1 MFRTPVNRGN
11 AGSEGTAPRLCPPC
25 TFSTTAGA
33 ASLIPPSH
41 FATPATPK
49 EPASKF
55 DSLLQEVLHLRQENG
70 RLKEALLWTPA
81 APSGLPGQS
90 RLEDAQT
97 RLQETRQPHE
107 ERGRIGSEERER
119 VRSEER
125 ERVRSEERER
135 VRREERVRSEERER
149 VRREERVRSEER
161 ERVRSEERVQTE
173 ALEKV
178 RSKERERLR
187 GEERDR
193 IYGEELERV
202 RGEERERLRGEER
215 DRIYGEELERV
226 RGEERERLRGEERDR
241 IYSEELEKV
250 RGEERERLRGE
261 ERDRIYGEELER
273 VRGEERER
281 LRGEERDR
289 IYSEELEKVR
299 GEERERLRGEE
310 RDRIYGEELER
321 VRGEERERLR
331 GEEREGAL
339 HGEREERERELC
351 RLGSLLREMERREEQ
366 LQQELGQCRSEAASH
381 AQLVQQMRR
390 YVGTRAREEEEEEEG
405 PDRDSLLA
413 RVQVLDK
420 ENSRL
425 RAESEL
431 QCLRLSSL
439 SHILTTQE
447 AIINPPLL
455 ELQQDLRKNE
465 GQVKL
470 LELGLSDRTAE
481 LKLQTIRAQGLQEDL
496 DALKAAAQEAQER
509 AALAEAAVHRLQE
522 TVSRRWREVTDGEG
536 KVVGAMESLGRL
548 SERIRFATRRV
559 DLVRGLVLRR
569 DALHRLALQE
579 QPTIAPSPDVP
590 ARPDLQAE
598 LSHLQA
604 ERDLLSSQ
612 MQRDALL
619 LQEKISLATHRA
631 EEACAEQ
638 LRRLWSLAEERGEL
652 HEETQARLQQAQHEL
667 QQAQHELEAARTQQ
681 QQQLEQLQQERGA
694 KDQAVRAVERD
705 LHARY
710 AEQLSGLE
718 QSLNQARREHG
729 KAVVALRQGEREWSR
744 ERERAR
750 ELAQA
755 RDRHHHVQL
764 QQLQS
769 HLQQLQVDGSL
780 MKATLR
786 QEGLL
791 QQYKARRVG
800 GQQLEKGQRHAG
812 SLSSVLKDL
821 KALSVE
827 ALAEEAKQGGR
838 PDG

>member
-1 MFRTPVNRGN
+1 
-11 AGSEGTAPRLCPPC
+11 
-25 TFSTTAGA
+25 
-33 ASLIPPSH
+33 
-41 FATPATPK
+41 
-49 EPASKF
+49 
-55 DSLLQEVLHLRQENG
+55 
-70 RLKEALLWTPA
+70 
-81 APSGLPGQS
+81 
-90 RLEDAQT
+90 
-97 RLQETRQPHE
+97 
-107 ERGRIGSEERER
+107 
-119 VRSEER
+119 
-125 ERVRSEERER
+125 
-135 VRREERVRSEERER
+135 
-149 VRREERVRSEER
+149 
-161 ERVRSEERVQTE
+161 
-173 ALEKV
+173 
-178 RSKERERLR
+178 
-187 GEERDR
+187 
-193 IYGEELERV
+193 
-202 RGEERERLRGEER
+202 
-215 DRIYGEELERV
+215 
-226 RGEERERLRGEERDR
+226 
-241 IYSEELEKV
+241 
-250 RGEERERLRGE
+250 
-261 ERDRIYGEELER
+261 
-273 VRGEERER
+273 
-281 LRGEERDR
+281 
-289 IYSEELEKVR
+289 
-299 GEERERLRGEE
+299 
-310 RDRIYGEELER
+310 
-321 VRGEERERLR
+321 
-331 GEEREGAL
+331 
-339 HGEREERERELC
+339 
-351 RLGSLLREMERREEQ
+351 
-366 LQQELGQCRSEAASH
+366 
-381 AQLVQQMRR
+381 MRR
-390 YVGTRAREEEEEEEG
+390 YVGTPAQQHEEEEEEG

-413 RVQVLDK
+413 RVQVLEK

-447 AIINPPLL
+447 AIIHPPAAKGDDLTAGGDGDGRQAPPPPPLLLLSCWRQKAYALLVQLSCQEARQRKEARERQTELL
-455 ELQQDLRKNE
+455 ELQQVLRRNE
-465 GQVKL
+465 GQVKI

-496 DALKAAAQEAQER
+496 DALRAAAQVAQQR
-509 AALAEAAVHRLQE
+509 AARAEAALHRLQE
-522 TVSRRWREVTDGEG
+522 TVSRRWREVTDSEE

-548 SERIRFATRRV
+548 SERVRFATRRV

-579 QPTIAPSPDVP
+579 QPPIAPSPDVP

-619 LQEKISLATHRA
+619 MQEKISLATHRA

-638 LRRLWSLAEERGEL
+638 LLRLRSLAEERGAL
-652 HEETQARLQQAQHEL
+652 HEETQTRLQQAQHK
-667 QQAQHELEAARTQQ
+667 LEAARNQQ
-681 QQQLEQLQQERGA
+681 QQQLEQLQQLQQQLQHEHGA

-705 LHARY
+705 LRARY
-710 AEQLSGLE
+710 ADQLSGLE

-750 ELAQA
+750 ELAQT
-755 RDRHHHVQL
+755 RDRHHHMQL

-769 HLQQLQVDGSL
+769 HLQQLQADGSL

-827 ALAEEAKQGGR
+827 VLTEDAQEGGR

>member
-1 MFRTPVNRGN
+1 MARSWRECGARSVRDCGAKRETGY
-11 AGSEGTAPRLCPPC
+11 TAR
-25 TFSTTAGA
+25 S
-33 ASLIPPSH
+33 
-41 FATPATPK
+41 
-49 EPASKF
+49 
-55 DSLLQEVLHLRQENG
+55 
-70 RLKEALLWTPA
+70 W
-81 APSGLPGQS
+81 
-90 RLEDAQT
+90 
-97 RLQETRQPHE
+97 
-107 ERGRIGSEERER
+107 REC
-119 VRSEER
+119 
-125 ERVRSEERER
+125 
-135 VRREERVRSEERER
+135 
-149 VRREERVRSEER
+149 
-161 ERVRSEERVQTE
+161 
-173 ALEKV
+173 
-178 RSKERERLR
+178 
-187 GEERDR
+187 G
-193 IYGEELERV
+193 
-202 RGEERERLRGEER
+202 GEERERLRGEER

-226 RGEERERLRGEERDR
+226 RGEEL
-241 IYSEELEKV
+241 
-250 RGEERERLRGE
+250 
-261 ERDRIYGEELER
+261 
-273 VRGEERER
+273 
-281 LRGEERDR
+281 
-289 IYSEELEKVR
+289 
-299 GEERERLRGEE
+299 
-310 RDRIYGEELER
+310 
-321 VRGEERERLR
+321 ERLR

-447 AIINPPLL
+447 AIINPPAATGGGDGDGDGDGDGRRALPPPPPLLLLSRWREKVYALLVQLGCQEARQREEARERQSELL

-638 LRRLWSLAEERGEL
+638 LRRLRSLAEERGEL
-652 HEETQARLQQAQHEL
+652 HEETQARLQQTQHEL

>member
-1 MFRTPVNRGN
+1 
-11 AGSEGTAPRLCPPC
+11 
-25 TFSTTAGA
+25 
-33 ASLIPPSH
+33 
-41 FATPATPK
+41 
-49 EPASKF
+49 
-55 DSLLQEVLHLRQENG
+55 
-70 RLKEALLWTPA
+70 
-81 APSGLPGQS
+81 
-90 RLEDAQT
+90 
-97 RLQETRQPHE
+97 
-107 ERGRIGSEERER
+107 
-119 VRSEER
+119 
-125 ERVRSEERER
+125 
-135 VRREERVRSEERER
+135 
-149 VRREERVRSEER
+149 
-161 ERVRSEERVQTE
+161 
-173 ALEKV
+173 
-178 RSKERERLR
+178 
-187 GEERDR
+187 
-193 IYGEELERV
+193 
-202 RGEERERLRGEER
+202 
-215 DRIYGEELERV
+215 
-226 RGEERERLRGEERDR
+226 
-241 IYSEELEKV
+241 
-250 RGEERERLRGE
+250 
-261 ERDRIYGEELER
+261 
-273 VRGEERER
+273 
-281 LRGEERDR
+281 
-289 IYSEELEKVR
+289 
-299 GEERERLRGEE
+299 
-310 RDRIYGEELER
+310 
-321 VRGEERERLR
+321 
-331 GEEREGAL
+331 
-339 HGEREERERELC
+339 
-351 RLGSLLREMERREEQ
+351 
-366 LQQELGQCRSEAASH
+366 
-381 AQLVQQMRR
+381 MRR
-390 YVGTRAREEEEEEEG
+390 YVGTRAQHEEEEEG

-413 RVQVLDK
+413 RVQVLEK

-447 AIINPPLL
+447 AIIHPPAAKGDDLTAGGDGDGRPPPPLLLLSCWRQKAYALLVQLSCQEAQQRKEARERQTELL
-455 ELQQDLRKNE
+455 ELQQVLRRNE
-465 GQVKL
+465 GQVKI

-496 DALKAAAQEAQER
+496 DALRAAAQEAQQR
-509 AALAEAAVHRLQE
+509 AARAEAAVHRLQE
-522 TVSRRWREVTDGEG
+522 TVSRRWREVTESEG

-548 SERIRFATRRV
+548 SERVRFATRRV

-612 MQRDALL
+612 MQKDALL
-619 LQEKISLATHRA
+619 MQEKISLATHRA

-638 LRRLWSLAEERGEL
+638 LRHLRSLAEERGAL

-681 QQQLEQLQQERGA
+681 QQQLEQLQQLQQELQQEHGA

-705 LHARY
+705 LRARY
-710 AEQLSGLE
+710 ADQLSGLE

-750 ELAQA
+750 ELTQT
-755 RDRHHHVQL
+755 RDRHHHEQL

-769 HLQQLQVDGSL
+769 HLQQLQADGSL

-800 GQQLEKGQRHAG
+800 GQQLEKGQRHTG

-821 KALSVE
+821 RALSVE
-827 ALAEEAKQGGR
+827 VLTEDAEEGGR